1 MTLDRWA
8 EASCMRLSKTKGQAP
23 ALESQQPHAAL
34 QARGRVDGV
43 RGGKRSGG
51 VSQQPAVCQ
60 CQRVPAACPDSQE
73 SQRHPGLYQNSVA
86 SRTRDVIVPPC
97 VATERPHLE

>member
-1 MTLDRWA
+1 
-8 EASCMRLSKTKGQAP
+8 MRLSKTKGQAP

-51 VSQQPAVCQ
+51 VSQQPAVC
-60 CQRVPAACPDSQE
+60 PDSQE
-73 SQRHPGLYQNSVA
+73 SQRHPGLYPGSNRVA
-86 SRTRDVIVPPC
+86 SRTRAVIVPLY

>member
-1 MTLDRWA
+1 
-8 EASCMRLSKTKGQAP
+8 MRLSKTKGQAP

-73 SQRHPGLYQNSVA
+73 SQRHPGLYPGSNRVA
-86 SRTRDVIVPPC
+86 SRTRAVIVPLY

>member
-1 MTLDRWA
+1 
-8 EASCMRLSKTKGQAP
+8 MRLSKTKGQAP

-51 VSQQPAVCQ
+51 VSQQPA
-60 CQRVPAACPDSQE
+60 ACPDSQE
-73 SQRHPGLYQNSVA
+73 SQRHPGLYPGSNRVA
-86 SRTRDVIVPPC
+86 SRTRAVIVPLY